1 VVGATVF
8 NDITTRIYAAVP
20 ERASP
25 TGSDVGSNPEVYYG
39 IEKELKAGE
48 SDIRE
53 IHLALYLFNNPRLY
67 QTLKSLAR
75 SRQIDV
81 VVTSTPLAAYD
92 ERKIENARQIY
103 HDVAELCKN
112 PSMRSNFIFLIYPH
126 MYIWHGAE
134 YAEAKASYSFH
145 VKAGY
150 ILYKD
155 GGCKLI
161 LTSCNM
167 SPGDPYHSESA
178 VVLEDPS
185 CSSPFSYA
193 FKRFFQELET
203 LAVPWCKYASLI
215 GALSRELQMVADFVF
230 IGKHGLKDW
239 VEEFTNSAFFT
250 GPFIKIRGRGSTH
263 FAREKIIE
271 TIMEAEKRI
280 LVCGQH
286 VHDIAPFNGY
296 AGPTLIEAIAEK
308 KRNAPNLDARIL
320 KQVSSAGLADKRRAA
335 FVECH
340 LDYAGIK
347 QRVNKLVHDK
357 FIVVDDKVIISTAN
371 FTATQFGWGERA
383 MELVVEQGV
392 DYVKTAVNSALQL
405 YRHPQSLVRL
415 NSVRTRKTRSQKTKV
430 VKQDIFAEVNT
441 FVIVES
447 AELTEKFVK
456 HFDNLWRHQL
466 SRDVEILR

>member
-1 VVGATVF
+1 MF
-8 NDITTRIYAAVP
+8 NDIITRVYTAIP
-20 ERASP
+20 EKAGF

-39 IEKELKAGE
+39 IEQELKARE

-53 IHLALYLFNNPRLY
+53 IHLALYLFNNLRLY
-67 QTLKSLAR
+67 QLIKGLAR

-81 VVTSTPLAAYD
+81 VITSTPLAAYD
-92 ERKIENARQIY
+92 ERKIENARRIY
-103 HDVAELCKN
+103 YDVAEFCKT
-112 PSMRSNFIFLIYPH
+112 PSTRGNFIFLIYPH

-155 GGCKLI
+155 GSCKLF

-185 CSSPFSYA
+185 CGSPFSYA

-215 GALSRELQMVADFVF
+215 GGLSRELQMVADFVF
-230 IGKHGLKDW
+230 VGKHGLKDW
-239 VEEFTNSAFFT
+239 VEESTNSAFFT
-250 GPFIKIRGRGSTH
+250 GPFIKISGRGSTH
-263 FAREKIIE
+263 FAREKIVE
-271 TIMEAEKRI
+271 TIMEAEKRV

-308 KRNAPNLDARIL
+308 KRNSPDLDVRIL

-335 FVECH
+335 FAECH

-383 MELVVEQGV
+383 MELVVEKGI
-392 DYVKTAVNSALQL
+392 DHVKTVVNSALQL
-405 YRHPQSLVRL
+405 YGHPQSLVRL
-415 NSVRTRKTRSQKTKV
+415 NPVRARKTRLQKTKV
-430 VKQDIFAEVNT
+430 VKQDVFAEVNA

-447 AELTEKFVK
+447 AKLAEKFAK
-456 HFDNLWRHQL
+456 HFDNLWKHQL